1 MPRKYWPRCRRRRI
15 AGMSEQPKVGAAVL
29 RVLQS
34 ADPATKVMAARRA
47 AREWRLG
54 RLAHEFDETMPDM
67 PARPDRPLLL
77 DPREMPR
84 RGTGTSIPRRIALIH
99 ALAHIEFV
107 AIDLAFDMIG
117 RFGSQFPR
125 EFTDDWMRVGA
136 DEAMHFVLL
145 DRRLRALDSSYG
157 ALPAHDGLWDAA
169 KQTAYDASARLAIV
183 PMVLEARGLDI
194 TLQTVERFRR
204 QGDLMT
210 AKVLNRIFH
219 DEINHVSFGTKW
231 FEFACE
237 RINLPPHAHWR
248 QLVKTHF
255 KGGLKPPFNDSAR
268 RAAGLTHEYY
278 SGIELL
284 TNMNLH
290 LSQRR
295 TGEKVPPKSST
306 P

>member
-1 MPRKYWPRCRRRRI
+1 MRKRFWLRYKRHR
-15 AGMSEQPKVGAAVL
+15 SEEMMAQPDVGAAVL
-29 RVLQS
+29 YVLQT
-34 ADPATKVMAARRA
+34 ADPAAKVMAARRA

-54 RLAHEFDETMPDM
+54 RLAHDFCDKMPDI
-67 PARPDRPLLL
+67 PARPDHPVLLRPR
-77 DPREMPR
+77 DMPR
-84 RGTGTSIPRRIALIH
+84 RGKGTSIPRRIALIH

-107 AIDLAFDMIG
+107 AIDLAYDMIG

-136 DEAMHFVLL
+136 EEAMHFILL
-145 DRRLRALDSSYG
+145 DRRLREMGSFYG

-169 KQTAYDASARLAIV
+169 KETAHDAAARLAIV

-194 TLQTVERFRR
+194 TLQTVERFRE
-204 QGDLMT
+204 QGDHQT
-210 AKVLNRIFH
+210 GKVLNRIYL

-231 FEFACE
+231 FEHTCS
-237 RINLPPHAHWR
+237 RINLPPHAHWK

-268 RAAGLTHEYY
+268 EAAGLTQEYY
-278 SGIELL
+278 YGIELL

-290 LSQRR
+290 QSND
-295 TGEKVPPKSST
+295 
-306 P
+306 